1 MTGGRSCGRRA
12 SWSTPATRQR
22 TCRPP
27 PTSSVCRSSKGASTA
42 PSEPPPD
49 FLWSMSSDLCL
60 RLPQLLPRHRRE
72 VVLLVVGCVALP
84 HDEDD
89 LQPLRAQRPE
99 CPAMRMPPPPLL
111 VVVRPGPLTRPEREE
126 RDLIDHVPQ
135 RLVAG
140 DAEVHDP
147 LLLPAPL
154 GHRHGSSLGLE
165 MPKRLPSPGGVAQAG
180 PERRGRDAV
189 VTDRQR
195 PNPLRGRHTGE
206 KILDRLPVL
215 PDGRYD
221 RRQLRHEAS
230 HQTGPWLARR
240 GRARAAAVAG
250 GPPRAPGSG
259 SRSGDA
265 RG

>member
-1 MTGGRSCGRRA
+1 
-12 SWSTPATRQR
+12 
-22 TCRPP
+22 
-27 PTSSVCRSSKGASTA
+27 
-42 PSEPPPD
+42 
-49 FLWSMSSDLCL
+49 MSSDLCL

-126 RDLIDHVPQ
+126 RDLIAHVPQ

-165 MPKRLPSPGGVAQAG
+165 MPKRDRKSTRLNSSHSQISY
-180 PERRGRDAV
+180 AV
-189 VTDRQR
+189 FCLKKKNSEITI
-195 PNPLRGRHTGE
+195 NC
-206 KILDRLPVL
+206 
-215 PDGRYD
+215 
-221 RRQLRHEAS
+221 
-230 HQTGPWLARR
+230 
-240 GRARAAAVAG
+240 
-250 GPPRAPGSG
+250 
-259 SRSGDA
+259 
-265 RG
+265 